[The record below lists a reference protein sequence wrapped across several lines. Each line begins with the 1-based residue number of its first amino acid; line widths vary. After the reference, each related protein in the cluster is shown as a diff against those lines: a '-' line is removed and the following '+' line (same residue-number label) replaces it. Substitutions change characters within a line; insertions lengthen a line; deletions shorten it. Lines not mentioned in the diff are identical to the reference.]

1 MLNGGLP
8 VVGVDLFD
16 SRLKISMENGA
27 DYAFNPSKV
36 DLEKEVKEITDGKG
50 ANVVIEA
57 TGNPQAIPL
66 ALKLASEYGRVII
79 LGSPRG
85 TCKVNFYQEVHRR
98 GIHII
103 GAHNRT
109 RPKFESHHGWWTQQE
124 DDSLIL
130 KLISKG
136 LLKVKNLITLKMSF
150 QEARNAYMRLIEDK
164 ESILGIILDW
174 SLSS

>member
-1 MLNGGLP
+1 
-8 VVGVDLFD
+8 
-16 SRLKISMENGA
+16 
-27 DYAFNPSKV
+27 
-36 DLEKEVKEITDGKG
+36 
-50 ANVVIEA
+50 
-57 TGNPQAIPL
+57 L
-66 ALKLASEYGRVII
+66 ALKIASEYGKVII

-98 GIHII
+98 GIHTIE
-103 GAHNRT
+103 AHNRT

-124 DDSLIL
+124 DDPLIL

-150 QEARNAYMRLIEDK
+150 QEARNAHMRLIEDK